1 MIEVCKGHKARKEVA
16 ALKGKA
22 GDDISGVVSESITE
36 ELNISEAADGSE
48 NKAAFVRASHDST
61 DDGYNSSSLSRE
73 NTFEGDQ
80 YHSHH
85 QSIQKT
91 IDPQARNVDKLVL
104 GLVGSTAS
112 APVFTM
118 FGRPS
123 SSLDSDKE
131 IVVRDDDDCSRANSS
146 ASQTDRQ
153 EPEVDDDSLESS
165 DRAQVVQTRE
175 SSGRVAGVGAIPFN
189 MHPGYHGSDDYSGS
203 VEGDGKLPTED
214 EILVNEELNH
224 SLMINRESSLIVNQE
239 MELHKDLKDEM
250 KAELLSD
257 DIEKVD
263 VEIYLRPDSSEGKLV
278 LFYLKERQ
286 IPHSIKSLEP
296 SDLSQDWFLNLSSEG
311 LDPVMRFN
319 SEDVV
324 VESLKIMDF
333 LERKLPVDIY
343 PMAIPCSTSTR
354 SYQKYLFYSALLHTI
369 PMEGI
374 KLRAAP
380 DQRRV
385 KVLEELLLSLKG
397 EIS

>member
-1 MIEVCKGHKARKEVA
+1 M
-16 ALKGKA
+16 KGKA

-36 ELNISEAADGSE
+36 ELNISEAADDSE
-48 NKAAFVRASHDST
+48 NKAAFVRGSHDST

-91 IDPQARNVDKLVL
+91 IDPQARSVDKLVL

-131 IVVRDDDDCSRANSS
+131 IVVKDDDDCSRANSS
-146 ASQTDRQ
+146 ASQTIRQ

-165 DRAQVVQTRE
+165 DRAQIVKTRE

-189 MHPGYHGSDDYSGS
+189 MHPEYHGS
-203 VEGDGKLPTED
+203 VEDDGKLQTED

-250 KAELLSD
+250 KASLLSD
-257 DIEKVD
+257 DIENVD

-278 LFYLKERQ
+278 VFYLKERQ
-286 IPHSIKSLEP
+286 IPHSIKSLEA

-311 LDPVMRFN
+311 LDPVMKFN

-354 SYQKYLFYSALLHTI
+354 SYQKYLFYAALLQTI

-380 DQRRV
+380 HQQRV
-385 KVLEELLLSLKG
+385 KDLEELLLSLKG